1 MLHGMVVLF
10 DFSLPQHAAMWT
22 LFLVAFFTLLRKSNL
37 VTDNT
42 RDISSKVLSKVIT
55 RADLV
60 FTDSGAQ
67 IFVRATKPFSF
78 SSVLLHCRCP
88 VFRDLGCVQSL
99 LYAII

>member
-1 MLHGMVVLF
+1 MVVLF
-10 DFSLPQHAAMWT
+10 DFSLPLHAAMWT

-42 RDISSKVLSKVIT
+42 RDISSKVIT

-67 IFVRATKPFSF
+67 IFVRATKPLSF

-99 LYAII
+99 IYAII